1 MPLCHCPKVIIIH
14 VGASDFSVGPAHQ
27 LCLNTQI
34 AVSFNKQL
42 FQACQK
48 FKHFS
53 IGIFYSLLLKEPWYA
68 GWEPQQVAC
77 RARFHF
83 NGCLAKYSTLHG
95 SCIINHPTLT
105 DQDESSYLEDGSLS
119 LKGHMEFLKDC
130 ECELSKH
137 DRHQAMSIGVSFGA
151 LGSG

>member
-1 MPLCHCPKVIIIH
+1 METHLCAIMSVQQCTSALLDMLNAYKHCPKVIIIH

-68 GWEPQQVAC
+68 GWEP
-77 RARFHF
+77 
-83 NGCLAKYSTLHG
+83 
-95 SCIINHPTLT
+95 
-105 DQDESSYLEDGSLS
+105 
-119 LKGHMEFLKDC
+119 
-130 ECELSKH
+130 
-137 DRHQAMSIGVSFGA
+137 
-151 LGSG
+151 